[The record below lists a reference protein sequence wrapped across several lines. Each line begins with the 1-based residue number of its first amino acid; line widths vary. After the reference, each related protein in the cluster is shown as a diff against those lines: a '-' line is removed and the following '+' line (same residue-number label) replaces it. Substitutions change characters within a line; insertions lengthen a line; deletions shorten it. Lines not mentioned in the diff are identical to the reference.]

1 MINETVQLSTLLIIP
16 TVKIVHY
23 VVSVSFLVFAVLL
36 VYRSVSGIRQ
46 KRKFSTFDKFL
57 SYAFIINLYLQ
68 LIFGI
73 ILFTGLGT
81 DAGLNYMGIEEGA
94 EKVSKRLWPVEHI
107 VLMLFALF
115 IANLGLI
122 SSLKT
127 QDSKGRYRKVLIY
140 YLLSIFLIAFS
151 LISIY
156 V

>member
-1 MINETVQLSTLLIIP
+1 MINETFQLSTLLMIP

-23 VVSVSFLVFAVLL
+23 VVSLCFLVFAVLL
-36 VYRSVSGIRQ
+36 IYRSVSGIRQ
-46 KRKFSTFDKFL
+46 KREFSTFDKFL

-73 ILFTGLGT
+73 ILFTNLGT
-81 DAGLNYMGIEEGA
+81 DAGLNYMGIEEGM

-127 QDSKGRYRKVLIY
+127 HDSKGRYRKVLIY

>member
-1 MINETVQLSTLLIIP
+1 MI
-16 TVKIVHY
+16 
-23 VVSVSFLVFAVLL
+23 FAVLL
-36 VYRSVSGIRQ
+36 IYRSVSGIRQ
-46 KRKFSTFDKFL
+46 KREFSKFDKFL

-73 ILFTGLGT
+73 ILFTNLGT
-81 DAGLNYMGIEEGA
+81 DTGLNYMGIEEGA

-127 QDSKGRYRKVLIY
+127 QDSKDRYRKVLIY

>member
-1 MINETVQLSTLLIIP
+1 MINETVQLSTLLMIP

-46 KRKFSTFDKFL
+46 KREFSTFDKFL

-140 YLLSIFLIAFS
+140 YLLSILLIAFS